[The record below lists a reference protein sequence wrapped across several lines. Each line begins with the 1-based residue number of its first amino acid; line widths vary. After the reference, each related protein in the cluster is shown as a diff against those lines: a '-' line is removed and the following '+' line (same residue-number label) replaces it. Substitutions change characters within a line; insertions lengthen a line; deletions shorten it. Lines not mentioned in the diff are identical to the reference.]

1 MRTSG
6 RAVAE
11 EGPEQEREC
20 LIVRRKKKKQK
31 RKEIS
36 QPLGHIRFSG
46 VLAAFPVYLKS
57 RAISFSRLVASWA
70 FIQESKSAIEVLP
83 YL

>member
-20 LIVRRKKKKQK
+20 LIVRRKKKTKKK
-31 RKEIS
+31 RDLSASGTYKILWGS
-36 QPLGHIRFSG
+36 GGISG
-46 VLAAFPVYLKS
+46 VS
-57 RAISFSRLVASWA
+57 
-70 FIQESKSAIEVLP
+70 QE
-83 YL
+83 